1 MQNKAAKE
9 RVLLV
14 DDEPQV
20 LVALED
26 LLCEKFVCFK
36 AQSAERALRILE
48 QERDIAVIVTDQ
60 RMPRMNG
67 DELLA
72 QVAET
77 ADALRILVTGF
88 ADLSAVIRAVNDGK
102 IFAYVTKPWNADDL
116 RLKVDKAADH
126 FRLNKLLAYERQLLH
141 DLMTNIPD
149 GIYFK
154 DSDLRFLQ
162 ANQPYASMMAAA
174 NPDEMVGQR
183 LRDMPNAGFDA
194 EIRERE
200 EAEIIARGQPTQD
213 VVREFRLKN
222 ERRFVSETR
231 APIRGSEGVIGLV
244 GISRDVTQQRRLE
257 EQLTQSQKME
267 AIGLLAGGVAHDFN
281 NLLVVIESYSELLL
295 QDLPEGDSKRDD
307 IREILGAGRRA
318 SALTRQLLAFSRR
331 QVLQTSLLD
340 LNEIV
345 ANIEKMLR
353 RIIGEDVDLV
363 TDLDPALGTIKADP
377 GQIEQIIVNLTV
389 NARDAMPKG
398 GKVVIETRNLELD
411 EDYAELHAGVKAGH
425 YVMLA
430 VTDTGTGMDEATQK
444 RIFEPFF
451 TTKEVGKGTGLGL
464 STVYGIAQ
472 QSGGHIWVYSELNRG
487 TSFKTY
493 FPRADAKTASS
504 GSRIPK
510 AQTHN
515 GVGTILLVED
525 DEAVRNV
532 TARVLR
538 ERGYTVFETRRPS
551 EARAVCQDR
560 SKSIDLL
567 LTDIVMP
574 ETSGPRLAEELS
586 QFNPQMRVLFMSGYA
601 GAALEHAGWLDDG
614 AAYLE
619 KPFSPAILAEKV
631 RTLLEPDA

>member
-1 MQNKAAKE
+1 MQSKAKQ

-20 LVALED
+20 LIALED
-26 LLCEKFVCFK
+26 LLCEKFVVLK
-36 AQSAERALRILE
+36 AHSGEKALDVLER
-48 QERDIAVIVTDQ
+48 ERDIAVIVTDQ

-72 QVAET
+72 KVAES

-88 ADLSAVIRAVNDGK
+88 ADLSAVIRAVNEGK
-102 IFAYVTKPWNADDL
+102 IFAYVTKPWNADDF

-126 FRLNKLLAYERQLLH
+126 FRLNKELAYERQLLH
-141 DLMTNIPD
+141 DLMNNIPD

-154 DSDLRFLQ
+154 DADLRFLQ
-162 ANQPYASMMAAA
+162 ANRPYAT
-174 NPDEMVGQR
+174 MVGATEPQSLVGKR
-183 LRDMPNAGFDA
+183 LIEMPDAGYDV
-194 EIRERE
+194 EQRERE
-200 EAEIIARGQPTQD
+200 EADIVAQGEAVQD
-213 VVREFRLKN
+213 VIREFRAAG
-222 ERRFVSETR
+222 ERRWVSETK
-231 APIRGSEGVIGLV
+231 APIRSSQGVIGLV
-244 GISRDVTQQRRLE
+244 GVSRDVTQQRRLE

-295 QDLPEGDSKRDD
+295 QDLEEGDSKRDD
-307 IREILGAGRRA
+307 VREILAAGRRA

-331 QVLQTSLLD
+331 QVLQTSMLD

-345 ANIEKMLR
+345 GNVEKMLK
-353 RIIGEDVDLV
+353 RIIGEDVELL
-363 TDLDPALGTIKADP
+363 TELAESLGSVKADS
-377 GQIEQIIVNLTV
+377 GQIEQIILNLTV

-398 GKVVIETRNLELD
+398 GKVIIETRNVVLD
-411 EDYAELHAGVKAGH
+411 EDYVAAHSGVKAGE

-464 STVYGIAQ
+464 STVYGIVQ
-472 QSGGHIWVYSELNRG
+472 QSGGHIVVYSEMNRG

-493 FPRADAKTASS
+493 FPRIDGRSNVS
-504 GSRIPK
+504 MFRQPK
-510 AQTHN
+510 AQVAN

-525 DEAVRNV
+525 DEAVRHV

-538 ERGYTVFETRRPS
+538 ERGYTVLETRRPS
-551 EARAVCQDR
+551 EARNLCQTH
-560 SKSIDLL
+560 SAAIDLL

-586 QFNPQMRVLFMSGYA
+586 QSYPQMRVLFMSGYA
-601 GAALEHAGWLDDG
+601 GAALEHAGWLDNG

-619 KPFSPAILAEKV
+619 KPFSPGSLADKV
-631 RTLLEPDA
+631 GKLLESDA